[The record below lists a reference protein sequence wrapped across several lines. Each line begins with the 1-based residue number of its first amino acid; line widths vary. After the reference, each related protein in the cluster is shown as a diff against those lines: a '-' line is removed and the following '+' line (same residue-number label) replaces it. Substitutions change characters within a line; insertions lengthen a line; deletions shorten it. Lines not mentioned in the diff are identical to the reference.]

1 MASNT
6 TTSLFESFL
15 TLQAT
20 SHMVT
25 VKLSAYVDGIAWFI
39 RFSSLRNLCR
49 MLMVHRWCRPR
60 PLPIPM
66 APPSPIRR
74 ISSGML
80 MTKSLRYF
88 SYPLS
93 ARRLSLLSLAAHHLV
108 MCGIHLPLRST
119 VIPSRESSRSKM
131 NFNLWPKVPS
141 PSLSLV
147 RNSKT
152 YVINW
157 QPWDIRLMTQIK
169 SRWFLHGLGSN
180 FVGFSYTQINK
191 DSLPTFFT
199 LLSLA
204 ESHDF
209 FYKSYELWIVIFRIC
224 CFCNTTWPIG
234 ARPWWTSDTSF
245 LIWPWWRSFI

>member
-1 MASNT
+1 MPSKTIAHTDGSSIPN
-6 TTSLFESFL
+6 
-15 TLQAT
+15 
-20 SHMVT
+20 
-25 VKLSAYVDGIAWFI
+25 SAYIKWYAND
-39 RFSSLRNLCR
+39 
-49 MLMVHRWCRPR
+49 
-60 PLPIPM
+60 
-66 APPSPIRR
+66 
-74 ISSGML
+74 
-80 MTKSLRYF
+80 KSLRYF

-180 FVGFSYTQINK
+180 FVGFSLILKLTRIRCPLFLLFFRWQNPMI
-191 DSLPTFFT
+191 FFT
-199 LLSLA
+199 KAMNFGSSSSGSA
-204 ESHDF
+204 AFATQHGRSGPGHGGRQTHHSSSGRGGGRSSSF
-209 FYKSYELWIVIFRIC
+209 F
-224 CFCNTTWPIG
+224 NPG
-234 ARPWWTSDTSF
+234 
-245 LIWPWWRSFI
+245 